1 MTTGIVP
8 NPTTTLNIRKSWH
21 MIENTA
27 VTWSFVFIK
36 CHKGQSSV
44 SSAKLGI
51 KGSTEAGFLS
61 SLRSGAALSMVVMQ
75 TLTDNVTLLKTLIC
89 LIIVKMFFYPS
100 RMSLNFLEGLS
111 ASILPNPWESKKVL
125 LDQVNNKHFIHF
137 VCLFKKTIAVQTLS
151 LPFLQCGRMMT
162 GWKSFL
168 GRPLK
173 KLRQRQQLEKHPKL
187 QLRRWED
194 FTSNLCL
201 CEVFP
206 L

>member
-1 MTTGIVP
+1 
-8 NPTTTLNIRKSWH
+8 

-89 LIIVKMFFYPS
+89 LIIVKMFF
-100 RMSLNFLEGLS
+100 
-111 ASILPNPWESKKVL
+111 
-125 LDQVNNKHFIHF
+125 
-137 VCLFKKTIAVQTLS
+137 LS
-151 LPFLQCGRMMT
+151 L
-162 GWKSFL
+162 
-168 GRPLK
+168 
-173 KLRQRQQLEKHPKL
+173 
-187 QLRRWED
+187 
-194 FTSNLCL
+194 
-201 CEVFP
+201 
-206 L
+206 

>member
-1 MTTGIVP
+1 
-8 NPTTTLNIRKSWH
+8 

-89 LIIVKMFFYPS
+89 LIIVKMFFFIPLEWVWTFWKDCPRQYCQTHENQRRFFS
-100 RMSLNFLEGLS
+100 TRWITNISYILFVSL
-111 ASILPNPWESKKVL
+111 
-125 LDQVNNKHFIHF
+125 
-137 VCLFKKTIAVQTLS
+137 KKTIAVQTLS